1 MTDHDPRDGA
11 PDITESVM
19 LRLGYRKAS
28 SDAQRRSWR
37 GRAIALRVLQA
48 CTMAAALALLATW
61 WMGGLDR
68 RPSQPA
74 VAEALRG
81 SVTRG
86 AGRLDA
92 ILLGFPRVP
101 RQSPVQAA
109 DADRASPAAGDQPAA
124 VRSY

>member
-1 MTDHDPRDGA
+1 MTVRDPRDGA

-19 LRLGYRKAS
+19 LRLGYRRAS
-28 SDAQRRSWR
+28 SAAERRSWR
-37 GRAIALRVLQA
+37 SRALALRVAQA
-48 CTMAAALALLATW
+48 CTVAAALALLATW

-101 RQSPVQAA
+101 QQSPVQSA
-109 DADRASPAAGDQPAA
+109 DADRASPAAGDQPAN